1 METNNLFSFQRF
13 LLLCKQSLIV
23 NKKMICIALIGF
35 SGSLFIAL
43 VLFQSVSNN
52 INNWNIDSYTIL
64 FFVIFFSLG
73 IIYTSLS
80 FPAFRSKEKSM
91 AYLMQPSGSSEKF
104 VFELVTRLVVFI
116 LVMPLLFWAVAN
128 LEGALM
134 HYFKPDF
141 EHYQFSL
148 TEGYNKIT
156 KQGETDGWLQFA
168 FVQGGLFVFIFSFA
182 GASHFTKSP
191 LLKTLFTF
199 SILFAGYSLLI
210 YLMYKG
216 LDLRNHTNNE
226 RILFMS
232 SDDVAI
238 ISAAIAITVI
248 NLTLLAVAFFM
259 LKEKEV

>member
-1 METNNLFSFQRF
+1 MQTNNLFSIQRF
-13 LLLCKQSLIV
+13 VLLCKQALII
-23 NKKMICIALIGF
+23 NKKMIGIALIGF
-35 SGSLFIAL
+35 TSTLFIL
-43 VLFQSVSNN
+43 LMLYHSVPNN
-52 INNWNIDSYTIL
+52 RINWNIESYMLIFFFL
-64 FFVIFFSLG
+64 FFVLG

-91 AYLMQPSGSSEKF
+91 AYLMQPASSSEKF
-104 VFELVTRLVVFI
+104 VFELVMRLVVFI
-116 LVMPLLFWAVAN
+116 LVMPLLFWAVTN
-128 LEGALM
+128 LEGTLM
-134 HYFKPDF
+134 HYFKPDI
-141 EHYQFSL
+141 EHYQFSFRGL
-148 TEGYNKIT
+148 YNKMT
-156 KQGETDGWLQFA
+156 SRGETGGWLQFA

-216 LDLRNHTNNE
+216 LDLKNHTNNE

-232 SDDVAI
+232 SDEVAI
-238 ISAAIAITVI
+238 ISGAIAITVI
-248 NLTLLAVAFFM
+248 NLTLLAVAFFR